1 MPKVSDLFFKT
12 AIVWLILGIG
22 AGLQMAI
29 SGDHGAFPAHAHI
42 NLLGWVTSAIFGGYY
57 ALNPAKA
64 AENRHGP
71 LRPLQR
77 RIGGNAASSV
87 SDASPR
93 LYGNRARRRRRFT
106 DRGCRRPGIRLRCF
120 LKRKRARGVWVI
132 DRDTLNRRNSA
143 V

>member
-64 AENRHGP
+64 ARRTAMVHYGLYNVGLVVSKRCCRHHESNNPKLVHNCSWGAWCTGNLLKEF
-71 LRPLQR
+71 LR
-77 RIGGNAASSV
+77 AA
-87 SDASPR
+87 
-93 LYGNRARRRRRFT
+93 
-106 DRGCRRPGIRLRCF
+106 
-120 LKRKRARGVWVI
+120 GVW
-132 DRDTLNRRNSA
+132 
-143 V
+143 

>member
-12 AIVWLILGIG
+12 AVVWLILGIS

-64 AENRHGP
+64 ARKIAMIHYGLYNVGLVIMLPALYLMLHGGYSALEP
-71 LRPLQR
+71 VVA
-77 RIGGNAASSV
+77 GGSLIVAAAVLVFAFVVFSSGTVRSV
-87 SDASPR
+87 SGLSPATR
-93 LYGNRARRRRRFT
+93 
-106 DRGCRRPGIRLRCF
+106 
-120 LKRKRARGVWVI
+120 
-132 DRDTLNRRNSA
+132 
-143 V
+143 